1 MYGKNIGCPSPYM
14 ISGSNIVSGEGVMMA
29 AVVGKESQAGK
40 NYELIF
46 SQEDNDD

>member
-1 MYGKNIGCPSPYM
+1 M
-14 ISGSNIVSGEGVMMA
+14 MMA

-46 SQEDNDD
+46 GQEDDG